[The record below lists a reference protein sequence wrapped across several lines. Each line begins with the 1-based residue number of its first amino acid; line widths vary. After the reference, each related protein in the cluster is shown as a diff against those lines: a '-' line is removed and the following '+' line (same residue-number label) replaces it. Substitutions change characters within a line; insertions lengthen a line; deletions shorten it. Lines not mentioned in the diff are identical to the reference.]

1 MKKKGKSVRKR
12 EIVKDVQRLQGN
24 KKKKKKEREI
34 NEKSEIKRRKGRKCN
49 LKKKYFNIYDFL

>member
-1 MKKKGKSVRKR
+1 MKTKGKSVRKR
-12 EIVKDVQRLQGN
+12 EIVKDRQRLQGN

-49 LKKKYFNIYDFL
+49 